1 MSLDNSRINIL
12 WNELKSLGPA
22 FLIDKGHDFG
32 SERTGEEDKPSGFN
46 DKGQSK
52 AGAKFLARFCTLL
65 CSAFVHDFPPD
76 DSTGEIVWSNQE
88 IIYYTSPVYALLWSA
103 SKAHSIDPFFKNSDT
118 VYLKKYS
125 IRLGACKSTPGAY
138 PFKDDF
144 FKDHGPAKAMKKAA
158 LPTSVAGNPC
168 KYDDQWKT
176 NRMGIAR
183 QNTRQ
188 IEFLVGPEGNEMKA
202 MNGPNTTKI
211 TGGIWRGKKSNVTAN
226 KIVISDS
233 PVRRQ
238 ANLKDKLIK
247 NNKLK
252 TGTSSFLDAAPSTKG
267 EQKVY
272 GITYNMP
279 FLAATQGGNKF
290 YINVEVSN
298 NDGEGEIFDENPYYT
313 LVFSLW
319 TKQST
324 RNWTKVVD
332 SEYTLNIQ
340 EAVKLFPGEVSLLGC
355 LINTLV
361 NRNSESP
368 TAGQKYQWDNVKTII
383 NSMTNP
389 INPIQRLIKQ
399 EEILANLIRIAKVYA
414 ETIGGSV
421 RKKVQFVFAFIMQ
434 IKTMGDFSS
443 LKDCQWLEEKY
454 GKKCFIFTKDQ
465 FLRKIVNPFYQGYR
479 GKLVGDSNL
488 ESESPYFKDPAFT
501 IRREA
506 EPQTGGAK
514 DQYNENPPI
523 DIDALNKS
531 LNNTHSGVCDR
542 VLASTAGLYDDP
554 GDFCSFKYGQMK
566 DINEAIANMNPQNI
580 YNNLQFEAPLPV
592 VDVYANYDATIS
604 SDMGGGLHE
613 ALFGN
618 YLKFSGEE
626 YISKKNIW
634 NFSRQPT
641 FFQQTTRTT
650 EEREDFPDAL
660 PEDFYINLTDTIGDE
675 ELVGIVR
682 IFNDNY
688 PNDYYLQES
697 SQAFVRNAGIKNF
710 TNSINYLFI
719 RAWQFR
725 QYALQQCRTH
735 VPIGEAAIAHM
746 DPCVFPV
753 DMLLDQKRWFNHY
766 FTDKEEGP
774 YPYWPTEEGYNM
786 VDIVENDDIQNKGKK
801 RKNQRSKSKP
811 RRKLKGTLRRRA
823 RSHSSSSPGAS
834 SSRQGGGTR
843 RKKRKKKRTKLRK
856 KKNRKTKRRR
866 KKKKKTRRRR

>member
-1 MSLDNSRINIL
+1 MSLNNTSINIL

-32 SERTGEEDKPSGFN
+32 SKRTGEEDKPSGFN
-46 DKGQSK
+46 NKGQSK

-88 IIYYTSPVYALLWSA
+88 IIYYTAPVYALLWSA

-125 IRLGACKSTPGAY
+125 LRLGACKSTPGAY

-144 FKDHGPAKAMKKAA
+144 FKDDTSAKAMKKAA

-168 KYDDQWKT
+168 KYDDQWNT
-176 NRMGIAR
+176 NSMSVVKK
-183 QNTRQ
+183 NTRQ
-188 IEFLVGPEGNEMKA
+188 IEFLVGSEDEMKT
-202 MNGPNTTKI
+202 MSGDDTTKI

-233 PVRRQ
+233 PVRAQ
-238 ANLKDKLIK
+238 TNLIGELSA

-252 TGTSSFLDAAPSTKG
+252 AGTSSFLDAAPSTKG

-279 FLAATQGGNKF
+279 FLAARTGDTKF

-298 NDGEGEIFDENPYYT
+298 NDGGGGIFNDNPYYT

-319 TKQST
+319 TKEPT
-324 RNWTKVVD
+324 HNWRKVVE

-368 TAGQKYQWDNVKTII
+368 TTGQQYQWDNVKTII

-414 ETIGGSV
+414 ETIYGTGGQAAASRRRMV

-443 LKDCQWLEEKY
+443 LKDCQWLEDEY
-454 GKKCFIFTKDQ
+454 GKECFIFTKDQ

-488 ESESPYFKDPAFT
+488 QSTRPYFKNPAFT
-501 IRREA
+501 IRRKA
-506 EPQTGGAK
+506 EPQT
-514 DQYNENPPI
+514 
-523 DIDALNKS
+523 
-531 LNNTHSGVCDR
+531 
-542 VLASTAGLYDDP
+542 
-554 GDFCSFKYGQMK
+554 
-566 DINEAIANMNPQNI
+566 
-580 YNNLQFEAPLPV
+580 
-592 VDVYANYDATIS
+592 
-604 SDMGGGLHE
+604 
-613 ALFGN
+613 
-618 YLKFSGEE
+618 
-626 YISKKNIW
+626 
-634 NFSRQPT
+634 
-641 FFQQTTRTT
+641 
-650 EEREDFPDAL
+650 
-660 PEDFYINLTDTIGDE
+660 
-675 ELVGIVR
+675 
-682 IFNDNY
+682 
-688 PNDYYLQES
+688 
-697 SQAFVRNAGIKNF
+697 
-710 TNSINYLFI
+710 
-719 RAWQFR
+719 
-725 QYALQQCRTH
+725 
-735 VPIGEAAIAHM
+735 
-746 DPCVFPV
+746 
-753 DMLLDQKRWFNHY
+753 
-766 FTDKEEGP
+766 
-774 YPYWPTEEGYNM
+774 
-786 VDIVENDDIQNKGKK
+786 
-801 RKNQRSKSKP
+801 
-811 RRKLKGTLRRRA
+811 
-823 RSHSSSSPGAS
+823 
-834 SSRQGGGTR
+834 
-843 RKKRKKKRTKLRK
+843 
-856 KKNRKTKRRR
+856 
-866 KKKKKTRRRR
+866 